1 MPCFDHLT
9 FDNHY
14 SQLPDCFYSK
24 VTPQALENPRLVSV
38 NAGVAHLLGLDPE
51 DHEGILTVTAGKH
64 VPAGADPLAMV
75 YAGHQFGVYV
85 PRLGDGRALLL
96 GEVRNHQGEKWD
108 LHLKGSGH
116 TPYSRQGDGRAVL
129 RSSIREYL
137 CSEAMHG
144 LGIPTTRALC
154 LVDSDTPVLRER
166 KERGAA
172 ILRVAQ
178 SHVRFGTFEYFYYR
192 NRHAELKQLADFVI
206 AEHFPAFANEA
217 DCYER
222 FFREVVKRTAEMIA
236 QWQAVGFCHGVM
248 NTDNMSIL
256 GLTLDYGPFGF
267 MEAFDAG
274 HICNHSDYQGRYAF
288 NQQPDIGYWNCA
300 CLGQA
305 LSPLLNNDVDRIKGI
320 LAQYPD
326 DFAAHYSLLIRQKA
340 GLTVPHESDS
350 RLLDGLFTLMQQSR
364 TDYTLFFQRLCDFV
378 PDGDNAL
385 LKELF
390 VDRKAFDL
398 WCQDYG
404 VRLAQEPVSQ
414 VDRKS
419 AMKQVNPKYILRN
432 YMAQIV
438 IDQAEAGDYSEV
450 NTILALLSNPFS
462 DWKQYEAYAGL
473 PPDWST
479 SLEVSCSS

>member
-1 MPCFDHLT
+1 MPCFDHLV
-9 FDNHY
+9 FDNGY
-14 SQLPDCFYSK
+14 SQLPECFYSK

-38 NAGVAHLLGLDPE
+38 NTRVAQLLDLDPD
-51 DHEGILTVTAGKH
+51 DHAGMLAITAGQH
-64 VPAGADPLAMV
+64 VPADADPLAMV

-96 GEVRNHQGEKWD
+96 GEVRNHLGEKWD

-154 LVDSDTPVLRER
+154 LVDSDTPVQRER
-166 KERGAA
+166 MERGAA

-192 NRHAELKQLADFVI
+192 NKHEELKQLADVVI
-206 AEHFPAFANEA
+206 AGHFPAFANQA

-222 FFREVVKRTAEMIA
+222 FYREVVKRTAEMIA

-267 MEAFDAG
+267 MEGFDAG

-305 LSPLLNNDVDRIKGI
+305 LSPLFNNDVDVIKGI
-320 LAQYPD
+320 LAQYPN
-326 DFAAHYSLLIRQKA
+326 DFAATYSLLIRQKA
-340 GLTVPHESDS
+340 GLSEQDENDS
-350 RLLDGLFTLMQQSR
+350 RLFDRLFTLMQESK
-364 TDYTLFFQRLCDFV
+364 TDYTLFFRRLCDYE
-378 PDGDNAL
+378 PGGENAL
-385 LKELF
+385 LRDLF
-390 VDRKAFDL
+390 VERDAFDR
-398 WCQDYG
+398 WCKDYE
-404 VRLAQEPVSQ
+404 VRL
-414 VDRKS
+414 S
-419 AMKQVNPKYILRN
+419 AENGSAYERRRTMQQANPKYVLRN
-432 YMAQIV
+432 YMAQIA
-438 IDQAEAGDYSEV
+438 IDKAEAGDYSEV
-450 NTILALLSNPFS
+450 DNLLALLSNPIAE
-462 DWKQYEAYAGL
+462 WPEQEAYAGL